1 MFRTCY
7 TTVSDLA
14 VCQRCPAL
22 FGYKVHRKELDAWRV
37 GIHGNGH
44 YYGSMFHK
52 NIAQVFFEAAAN
64 PNTPLHPKIAR
75 AVSGGTMGLEEVIR
89 ENIFMPFIDRY
100 AGTLTSG
107 QVMAMAQGVSV
118 WVHAMSD
125 FFREIPSLMRDPAGN
140 MPTVFHQPEQKLRS
154 YYDFPKGYG
163 RLIITGC
170 YDALLFNP
178 DKAEARLFEFKGYS
192 RSDLA
197 VPLSQSLIYAWLIE
211 RVSGIVPSVEIIY
224 LDEQDRKPDVFAS
237 GSVREMIYSGLPG
250 LFYSAFNT
258 ITLRRLPEILRDK
271 ELCSQ
276 CRFSNDCASDW
287 AAKFRRRGSSMI
299 NVLVFFIAALMICS
313 HVFFFSGLT
322 QESIIGQTEDLQR
335 RVKFEKAFRDALEV
349 ISTDMF
355 TGTLN
360 TVSPEVPVNNYTEFK
375 AKTEKWQKTY
385 QDKEDNGLYAHIN
398 DLCYKLTASFN
409 YTNYVNDMT
418 NDKVE
423 TIEPFRVFPP
433 MIHSDSSKRYFLIR
447 IYTSKESYKKRKER
461 ALMYQALVKRTGTRT
476 PYKTEILSF
485 MEVWY

>member
-37 GIHGNGH
+37 GIHGSGH
-44 YYGSMFHK
+44 FYGSLFHK
-52 NIAQVFFEAAAN
+52 NISQVFFEAAAN
-64 PNTPLHPKIAR
+64 PYSPLHPRIVR
-75 AVSGGTMGLEEVIR
+75 AVSRGTEGLEEVIR
-89 ENIFMPFIDRY
+89 ENIFMPFVAKY
-100 AGTLTSG
+100 SEGLTSG

-118 WVHAMSD
+118 WVRAMSD
-125 FFREIPSLMRDPAGN
+125 FFREIPSLLRDPVGN
-140 MPTVFHQPEQKLRS
+140 MRTVFHQPEQKLRS
-154 YYDFPKGYG
+154 CYDFPKGYG

-170 YDALLFNP
+170 YDALMFNP

-211 RVSGIVPSVEIIY
+211 RVSGVVPSVEIIY

-237 GSVREMIYSGLPG
+237 LSVKEMIYSGLPG

-271 ELCSQ
+271 KLCSQ

-287 AAKFRRRGSSMI
+287 SAKFRRRASSMI

-322 QESIIGQTEDLQR
+322 QESIIGQTQELQQR
-335 RVKFEKAFRDALEV
+335 FRFEKVLHDAIEAISGNKFEANTESPDIENVEAFN
-349 ISTDMF
+349 STVLNA
-355 TGTLN
+355 GTKKWAYD
-360 TVSPEVPVNNYTEFK
+360 SPDIHVHIH
-375 AKTEKWQKTY
+375 
-385 QDKEDNGLYAHIN
+385 DLY
-398 DLCYKLTASFN
+398 YKLKDFDTSD
-409 YTNYVNDMT
+409 YVTEINNNKKNDA
-418 NDKVE
+418 
-423 TIEPFRVFPP
+423 IEPFRVFPP
-433 MIHSDSSKRYFLIR
+433 MIGTDTERFFLIR
-447 IYTSKESYKKRKER
+447 VYTSNVRYRDRKER
-461 ALMYQALVKRTGTRT
+461 ALMYQVLVRRTGTSV
-476 PYKTEILSF
+476 PYTVRPLSF
-485 MEVWY
+485 MEMWY